1 MSDPTR
7 AAATDTPNLASS
19 DPDDSST
26 WSTIDNTADIE
37 DLVNEEDLESFLVEP
52 IPDPFAPIDD
62 TGNQGPPD

>member
-7 AAATDTPNLASS
+7 ADAADTTDPAPS

-26 WSTIDNTADIE
+26 WSTIDNTAGIE
-37 DLVNEEDLESFLVEP
+37 DLMNEDDLENFLVEP

-62 TGNQGPPD
+62 SGNQGPPD